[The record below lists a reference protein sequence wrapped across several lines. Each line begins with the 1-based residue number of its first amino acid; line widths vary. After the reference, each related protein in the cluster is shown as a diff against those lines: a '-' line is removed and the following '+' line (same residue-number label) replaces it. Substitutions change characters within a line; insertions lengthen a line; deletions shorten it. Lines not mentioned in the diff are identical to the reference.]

1 MERDGFD
8 MQEEQYADLYWDRE
22 PAEKEKFIAQLAPI
36 ALFTYNRLKHTKQT
50 IKALQENVYASDSE
64 LFIYS
69 DAPKTD
75 KAVAEVQAVRD
86 YLHSIN
92 GFKKIT
98 IIERDENWG
107 LARNIIDGV
116 TSIVNKYG
124 KIIVLEDDI
133 VTSRYF
139 LKYMND
145 SLKIYEEESKV
156 MAVSGYTANISL
168 NDVPETFFLPWTSC
182 WGWATWKRVWD
193 NFERNPEKLIS
204 QFTKEDIYRFN
215 LDNSYNFWSQ
225 VVDNANG
232 KLFTWAV
239 FFYATVFAHDGLVL
253 YSAKSLSKNIGFDDT
268 GEHCGKDDTF
278 HNANISEVSIGLFAL
293 TNIKCNA
300 VSADKIK
307 KLYKKNVRCFNFRCR
322 LIALKRQG
330 LRGVWRRLQEK
341 ASAIKEF
348 YWNEIQEGKCVR
360 GGDSRFYLT
369 SAVDNFSGNR
379 ENIVIGNHCHIRG
392 QLLVYPYAGAI
403 EIGDYCYLGE
413 GSRIWSEN
421 CITIGNRVLIAH
433 NVDIHDSND
442 HPLDYK
448 ERHQHYCDI
457 LKVGFLPK
465 YNLCSKPIVIEDDA
479 WIGFGAAIMKGV
491 TIGKG
496 AIVAAHAVV
505 TKDVPSFTVVAGN
518 PAKIIK
524 KLGE

>member
-1 MERDGFD
+1 MGRDGFD

-36 ALFTYNRLKHTKQT
+36 VLFTYNRLKHTKQT
-50 IKALQENVYASDSE
+50 IEALQENVYASDSE

-107 LARNIIDGV
+107 LARNIIYGV

-145 SLKIYEEESKV
+145 ALKIYEGEPKV
-156 MAVSGYTANISL
+156 MAVSGYTANIRL
-168 NDVPETFFLPWTSC
+168 DDVPETFFLPWTSC

-204 QFTKEDIYRFN
+204 QFTKEDIYKFN

-253 YSAKSLSKNIGFDDT
+253 YSAGSLSKNIGFDYT
-268 GEHCGKDDTF
+268 GEHCGKDERFYDAF
-278 HNANISEVSIGLFAL
+278 IFKS
-293 TNIKCNA
+293 A
-300 VSADKIK
+300 VSLFETKKITLNLTAAGKLK
-307 KLYKKNVRCFNFRCR
+307 KIYREHFGN
-322 LIALKRQG
+322 I
-330 LRGVWRRLQEK
+330 GVMNRIVKFVKDR
-341 ASAIKEF
+341 IKT
-348 YWNEIQEGKCVR
+348 V
-360 GGDSRFYLT
+360 
-369 SAVDNFSGNR
+369 
-379 ENIVIGNHCHIRG
+379 
-392 QLLVYPYAGAI
+392 LL
-403 EIGDYCYLGE
+403 
-413 GSRIWSEN
+413 
-421 CITIGNRVLIAH
+421 
-433 NVDIHDSND
+433 
-442 HPLDYK
+442 
-448 ERHQHYCDI
+448 
-457 LKVGFLPK
+457 
-465 YNLCSKPIVIEDDA
+465 
-479 WIGFGAAIMKGV
+479 
-491 TIGKG
+491 
-496 AIVAAHAVV
+496 
-505 TKDVPSFTVVAGN
+505 
-518 PAKIIK
+518 
-524 KLGE
+524 

>member
-1 MERDGFD
+1 

-22 PAEKEKFIAQLAPI
+22 PAEKEKFIAHLAPI
-36 ALFTYNRLKHTKQT
+36 VLFTYNRLQHTKQT
-50 IKALQENVYASDSE
+50 IEALQKNVYASDSE

-69 DAPKTD
+69 DAPKNE
-75 KAVAEVQAVRD
+75 KAVLEVQTVRD

-98 IIERDENWG
+98 IIGRNENWG

-133 VTSRYF
+133 VTSKYF

-145 SLKIYEEESKV
+145 ALKIYEDEPQV
-156 MAVSGYTANISL
+156 MAVSGYTANIRLS
-168 NDVPETFFLPWTSC
+168 DVPETFFLPWTSC

-193 NFERNPEKLIS
+193 NFERNPEKLIA
-204 QFTKEDIYRFN
+204 QFTKEDIYKFN
-215 LDNSYNFWSQ
+215 LDNSYNFWAQ

-239 FFYATVFAHDGLVL
+239 FFYATVFAQDGLVL
-253 YSAKSLSKNIGFDDT
+253 YSAKNLSKNIGFDGT
-268 GEHCGKDDTF
+268 GEHCGKDDNF
-278 HNANISEVSIGLFAL
+278 SNAGVSEFSVDLFTS
-293 TNIKCNA
+293 TNIKCNTVA
-300 VSADKIK
+300 ASKIK
-307 KLYKKNVRCFNFRCR
+307 KLYQNNYRNFKFFYR
-322 LIALKRQG
+322 LSALKKLG
-330 LRGVWRRLQEK
+330 VRGVLNKLQEK
-341 ASAIKEF
+341 VHAIKEF
-348 YWNEIQEGKCVR
+348 YWNKIQEDKCIR
-360 GGDSRFYLT
+360 RGDSRFYL
-369 SAVDNFSGNR
+369 SSIVDNFSGVK
-379 ENIVIGNHCHIRG
+379 ESIIIGNHCHIRG
-392 QLLVYPYAGAI
+392 QLLVFPYAGKI

-421 CITIGNRVLIAH
+421 CVTIGNRVLIAH

-457 LKVGFLPK
+457 LKVGFLEK

-505 TKDVPSFTVVAGN
+505 TKDVPPYVVVAGN
-518 PAKIIK
+518 PAQIIK
-524 KLGE
+524 RLGE